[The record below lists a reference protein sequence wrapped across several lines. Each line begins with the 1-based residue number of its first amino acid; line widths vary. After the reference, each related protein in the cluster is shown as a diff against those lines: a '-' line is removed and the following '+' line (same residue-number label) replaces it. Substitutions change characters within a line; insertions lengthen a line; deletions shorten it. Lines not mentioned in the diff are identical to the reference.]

1 MVTLSGQSAAA
12 SEALHDLTRGRGPDA
27 YIDAVGIEAHG
38 TSIDAL
44 YDRAKMAMFL
54 ATDRLHALRQAI
66 HAHRTG

>member
-1 MVTLSGQSAAA
+1 MILGVNTA
-12 SEALHDLTRGRGPDA
+12 EALHDLTGRRGPDA
-27 YIDAVGIEAHG
+27 CIDAVGMEAHG

-66 HAHRTG
+66 QARRAG